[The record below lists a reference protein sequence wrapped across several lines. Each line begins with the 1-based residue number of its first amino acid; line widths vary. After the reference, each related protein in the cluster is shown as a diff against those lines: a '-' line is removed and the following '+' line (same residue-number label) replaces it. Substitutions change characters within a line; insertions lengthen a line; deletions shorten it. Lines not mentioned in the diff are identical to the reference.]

1 MKSWSR
7 TRLRTKKGACKE
19 HADPLKWQIK
29 EKEKGQ
35 RPRNRGKVCWARIFS
50 WLREHSFQWNKG
62 MQAEQTEEEEVR
74 QQTRMDVMKR
84 MVRRMRA
91 KGRMDVHN
99 RWWVSELLVVDCEKA
114 WLDTEW
120 KLRCGSG
127 MSGCGKKR
135 RRMRGREWK
144 NTTRLLD
151 EMIFSAEQGAGVLAQ
166 NHEAG

>member
-1 MKSWSR
+1 
-7 TRLRTKKGACKE
+7 
-19 HADPLKWQIK
+19 
-29 EKEKGQ
+29 
-35 RPRNRGKVCWARIFS
+35 
-50 WLREHSFQWNKG
+50 

-84 MVRRMRA
+84 MLRRMRA
-91 KGRMDVHN
+91 KGRMHVHN

-114 WLDTEW
+114 WLDPEW
-120 KLRCGSG
+120 EVRCGSG

-144 NTTRLLD
+144 NEHQTFVGRNDLSS
-151 EMIFSAEQGAGVLAQ
+151 EKGAGVLAQ